1 MNIGDIVRVNARGST
16 DRIGTIKYDGVR
28 VKLIR
33 IEKGYSIVE
42 PLPEYIEKLKE
53 KDCSYKHPYLPNWAL
68 EDDKN
73 ELVLEVE

>member
-33 IEKGYSIVE
+33 IEKGYSVVD
-42 PLPEYIEKLKE
+42 PLPEYWARLNG
-53 KDCSYKHPYLPNWAL
+53 CSKKNVVIPNWAL